1 MKKHLSLVGALL
13 TTGMLTTPVYA
24 ATHYYVSGNVGV
36 SSFSNIKIKTAS
48 TGVLE
53 GTAATTPGI
62 DLMGAAGRSFGN
74 FRLEGEVGYQ
84 RNNSDTYTFSRGVFP
99 LTGHFSVTSYMIN
112 SYYDIK
118 AGAITPYLSAGLG
131 LARVSLNKVPD
142 PPVILNETQSAL
154 GYQFGV
160 GIAVPVTKTIDID
173 ARYRYSG
180 TSTVTLNGS
189 PAKLDISGS
198 GILVGVRV
206 GL

>member
-1 MKKHLSLVGALL
+1 MYALS
-13 TTGMLTTPVYA
+13 Y
-24 ATHYYVSGNVGV
+24 
-36 SSFSNIKIKTAS
+36 FQ
-48 TGVLE
+48 
-53 GTAATTPGI
+53 
-62 DLMGAAGRSFGN
+62 D
-74 FRLEGEVGYQ
+74 
-84 RNNSDTYTFSRGVFP
+84 
-99 LTGHFSVTSYMIN
+99 
-112 SYYDIK
+112 DIK